1 MNTMTQKQQD
11 FILSL
16 LDGREV
22 HEDFIIELNAAWDEL
37 TVSNASSIIDTLKGM
52 PYKKKSVSF
61 VDSSSKG
68 GSALADLPKSFYAL
82 SAHAANLVLK
92 DEVVDNDYL
101 FVVVAEYMGTRY
113 MRKLSGNFG
122 GFVRTK
128 LSYRDARAIA
138 DLLSTEPLMFIQ
150 KFGEL
155 HSVCGKCGA
164 ELTDE
169 KSRKFGFGP
178 DCRKELGIK

>member
-16 LDGREV
+16 LDGRQV
-22 HEDFIIELNAAWDEL
+22 HEDFLVELNSAWETL
-37 TVSNASSIIDTLKGM
+37 TVANASSVIDTLKGM
-52 PYKKKSVSF
+52 PFKKKSALV
-61 VDSSSKG
+61 VTP
-68 GSALADLPKSFYAL
+68 SALAELPKSFYAI
-82 SAHAANLVLK
+82 SAHTANLVLK

-113 MRKLSGNFG
+113 MRKVLGNVG
-122 GFVRTK
+122 GFTRVK
-128 LSYRDARAIA
+128 MSPRDARAVA
-138 DLLSTEPLMFIQ
+138 DLLATEPMMFIQ

-155 HSVCGKCGA
+155 HKVCGKCGA

-169 KSRKFGFGP
+169 KSRAFGFGP
-178 DCRKELGIK
+178 DCRKELGLK

>member
-22 HEDFIIELNAAWDEL
+22 YEDYLIELNASWDEL
-37 TVSNASSIIDTLKGM
+37 TVRDASSIIDTLKKM
-52 PYKKKSVSF
+52 PFKKKSVTFSAP
-61 VDSSSKG
+61 
-68 GSALADLPKSFYAL
+68 SALADLPKSYYAI
-82 SAHAANLVLK
+82 SSHTANLVLK

-101 FVVVAEYMGTRY
+101 FVIITEYMGTRY
-113 MRKLSGNFG
+113 MRKLLGNFG
-122 GFVRTK
+122 GFSRVK
-128 LSYRDARAIA
+128 LSSRDVRAVA
-138 DLLSTEPLMFIQ
+138 DLLATEPLMFIQ

-169 KSRKFGFGP
+169 KSRKLGFGP
-178 DCRKELGIK
+178 DCRKVLGVK

>member
-22 HEDFIIELNAAWDEL
+22 HEDFIIELNSAWDSL
-37 TVSNASSIIDTLKGM
+37 TVGNASSIIDTLKKM
-52 PYKKKSVSF
+52 PFKKKSVAFSTP
-61 VDSSSKG
+61 
-68 GSALADLPKSFYAL
+68 SALAELPKSFYAVSSI
-82 SAHAANLVLK
+82 SANMVLK
-92 DEVVDNDYL
+92 DEVIENDYV

-113 MRKLSGNFG
+113 MRKVLGSVG
-122 GFVRTK
+122 GFTRVKMSPRDVR
-128 LSYRDARAIA
+128 AMA
-138 DLLSTEPLMFIQ
+138 DLLSTEPMMFIQ

-155 HSVCGKCGA
+155 HEVCGKCGA
-164 ELTDE
+164 DLTDE
-169 KSRKFGFGP
+169 KSRAFGFGP

>member
-1 MNTMTQKQQD
+1 MNTMTQKQHD

-22 HEDFIIELNAAWDEL
+22 HEDFVIELNSAWDEL
-37 TVSNASSIIDTLKGM
+37 TTAGASSVIDSLLKM
-52 PYKKKSVSF
+52 PKKKSPVT
-61 VDSSSKG
+61 SKQS
-68 GSALADLPKSFYAL
+68 SALADLPKSYYAIP
-82 SAHAANLVLK
+82 APAVNLVLK
-92 DEVVDNDYL
+92 DEVVENDYI

-113 MRKLSGNFG
+113 MRKLLGNLG
-122 GFVRTK
+122 GFTRVK
-128 LSYRDARAIA
+128 LSYRDARAVA
-138 DLLSTEPLMFIQ
+138 DLLSIDPLTFIQ

-169 KSRKFGFGP
+169 KSRGFGFGP